1 MRLSQFILQN
11 LEPILQQWESFARS
25 LKSGA
30 SMNIEALRDDAEQ
43 MLRFVA
49 ADIESDQT
57 YGEEVHKA
65 TGHGPVL
72 PIGESS
78 AAHGHG
84 IGRAVDRFSLVE
96 LVSEYRALRASVTR
110 MWIEAVPL
118 PDDAVAQIVRFNE
131 ALDQIAAEGVATF
144 SERIDHDTDL
154 FSASVGHDLANPLDV
169 VTTSAHYLA
178 RSDNLSAREREAVQ
192 RIARAASRLSSMLAD
207 LRDFAHARLG
217 GLVRIDRATCDIG
230 GLVHKI
236 VDDLATIH
244 PRRHVVAVCSGDLRA
259 HVDARRIS
267 QMVANLAAKALQ
279 HGTER
284 TRVTVSV
291 DGDADTLTIG
301 VHNSGP
307 AIEPERLGK
316 LFDPL
321 SRRPAP
327 DDGARLGLGLYIS
340 QQIALAHDGM
350 IDATSTDDAGTRSRY
365 GCHGARQRPHEARPT
380 LACAALRLR
389 HWPAAGSARRHVTR
403 HTALPRI
410 DTFAVLEPCQRA
422 RDDLAGGREVRKPP
436 AHAGQRQAGLLG
448 DLEVQALTVFFQ
460 AIQDFQPM
468 VLAKGG

>member
-154 FSASVGHDLANPLDV
+154 FSASVGHDLANPVDV
-169 VTTSAHYLA
+169 VTTRPITLPGARPFRRASGRRSSASRERRAGFRPCWRTCAISRTHAWAASSASTVRRVTLVASCTKSWTTLPRSIRAAMSLPSAVAICA
-178 RSDNLSAREREAVQ
+178 RMSTRDASARWSPTWPPKRCSTEPREL
-192 RIARAASRLSSMLAD
+192 AS
-207 LRDFAHARLG
+207 
-217 GLVRIDRATCDIG
+217 
-230 GLVHKI
+230 
-236 VDDLATIH
+236 
-244 PRRHVVAVCSGDLRA
+244 P
-259 HVDARRIS
+259 
-267 QMVANLAAKALQ
+267 
-279 HGTER
+279 
-284 TRVTVSV
+284 
-291 DGDADTLTIG
+291 
-301 VHNSGP
+301 
-307 AIEPERLGK
+307 
-316 LFDPL
+316 
-321 SRRPAP
+321 
-327 DDGARLGLGLYIS
+327 
-340 QQIALAHDGM
+340 
-350 IDATSTDDAGTRSRY
+350 
-365 GCHGARQRPHEARPT
+365 
-380 LACAALRLR
+380 
-389 HWPAAGSARRHVTR
+389 
-403 HTALPRI
+403 
-410 DTFAVLEPCQRA
+410 
-422 RDDLAGGREVRKPP
+422 
-436 AHAGQRQAGLLG
+436 
-448 DLEVQALTVFFQ
+448 
-460 AIQDFQPM
+460 
-468 VLAKGG
+468 